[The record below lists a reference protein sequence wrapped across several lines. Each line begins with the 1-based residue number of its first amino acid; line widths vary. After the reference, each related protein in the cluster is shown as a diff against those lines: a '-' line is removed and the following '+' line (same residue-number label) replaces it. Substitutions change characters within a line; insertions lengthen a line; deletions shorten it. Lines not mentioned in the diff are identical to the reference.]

1 MAEITKIENYQS
13 CKYNIKLVLI
23 ERGLWG
29 FTQGTDTAPATV
41 RNAYRPRSDKT
52 YSLIVLN
59 VNKSLQVH
67 ISTTTDPRIA

>member
-1 MAEITKIENYQS
+1 M
-13 CKYNIKLVLI
+13 
-23 ERGLWG
+23 ERGLWA
-29 FTQGTDTAPATV
+29 FTQGTETAPAETESATV